1 MHPSIMSLAPGF
13 GKYPEPLFN
22 NRLIFG
28 DVRSCLYTCSVN
40 TFHQNRAY
48 LGLRIQELAELY
60 RHFEKPIGKLVCP
73 KSSWTWSIQ

>member
-40 TFHQNRAY
+40 TFH
-48 LGLRIQELAELY
+48 
-60 RHFEKPIGKLVCP
+60 
-73 KSSWTWSIQ
+73 